1 MNLSKYLS
9 ATLLLT
15 SLMSPAIAH
24 EVKKT
29 GDVAVLFHITPSH
42 NPKAGKPVTAWFAM
56 TRKGGKVIPL
66 SQCNCKLEIHANPQV
81 KGAAPL
87 MTPQLDPISAD
98 RYQGIP
104 GATIVFPKAGE
115 YELELSG
122 TPKKGAS
129 FQEFKTSYTVI
140 VGAK

>member
-1 MNLSKYLS
+1 MNLNKYLS

-15 SLMSPAIAH
+15 ALMSPAIAH
-24 EVKKT
+24 EVKKS
-29 GDVAVLFHITPSH
+29 GDVAVLFHLTPSH
-42 NPKAGKPVTAWFAM
+42 NPKAGAPVTAWFAM
-56 TRKGGKVIPL
+56 TKKGGNVIPL
-66 SQCNCKLEIHANPQV
+66 SQCNCKLEIRANQQV
-81 KGAAPL
+81 KGSAPL

-104 GATIVFPKAGE
+104 SAKIVFPQAGE

-129 FQEFKTSYTVI
+129 FQKFKTSYTV
-140 VGAK
+140 VVSAK